1 MIFAI
6 DQSTSIGSDKQ
17 FGVEL
22 DFVNDLIKEFD
33 IGADAT
39 RVGAVV
45 FSNDSQR
52 VLDLRDGVDLE
63 YLTDKIHNIEWRTG
77 NTYMNKAF
85 RDMKEGV
92 SPAKGGRPG
101 LVPQVAVI
109 VTDGDSTNPYETEKE
124 ANELKATNVKIF
136 TIGKIQQ

>member
-39 RVGAVV
+39 RAGAIV
-45 FSNDSQR
+45 FGNESQR
-52 VLDLRDGVDLE
+52 VLDLRDGVDLQ
-63 YLTDKIHNIEWRTG
+63 YVIDKIHNIKWRIG
-77 NTYMNKAF
+77 KSPQN
-85 RDMKEGV
+85 MKEGF
-92 SPAKGGRPG
+92 SPAKRRAAWFRYTGC
-101 LVPQVAVI
+101 
-109 VTDGDSTNPYETEKE
+109 DSYRWG
-124 ANELKATNVKIF
+124 IH
-136 TIGKIQQ
+136 